1 MAAATALSTP
11 EDANSPARRTVS
23 REDLLA
29 AALKLIGPHRSLST
43 LSLREVAREAGIAP
57 NSFYRQFRDMDEL
70 AVALIDAA
78 GRSLRTI
85 IGEARQRA
93 TSTATS
99 VVRVSVETFMEQLR
113 ADDKLLHVLL
123 REGAVGSDDFKHA
136 VERELHYF
144 EEELQHDLVRL
155 AALDGAVLHAPEL
168 VAKAIT
174 RLVFAMGATAMD
186 LPPEKDPELVEQIS
200 TMIRMIIVGAHPR
213 RIPPRLIEIPWA
225 GSFRRKGSWSAS
237 PTPWSLPRRRRAG
250 ELGRHHRTALRTGSL
265 GIFHAPFTAASRTL
279 NYSDRALHSVW

>member
-1 MAAATALSTP
+1 MTASVTAPVLHDDT
-11 EDANSPARRTVS
+11 APARKPAIS

-70 AVALIDAA
+70 AVALIDLA

-85 IGEARQRA
+85 IGQARRRA
-93 TSTATS
+93 TSTERS
-99 VVRVSVETFMEQLR
+99 VIRVSVETFMEQLR

-123 REGAVGSDDFKHA
+123 REGAVGSDAFKHA
-136 VERELHYF
+136 VERELNYF

-155 AALDGAVLHAPEL
+155 AAADGAVLHEPAL

-174 RLVFAMGATAMD
+174 RLVFTMGATAMD
-186 LPPEKDPELVEQIS
+186 LPPERDEELVEQIS
-200 TMIRMIIVGAHPR
+200 HMLRMIIVGAR
-213 RIPPRLIEIPWA
+213 Q
-225 GSFRRKGSWSAS
+225 
-237 PTPWSLPRRRRAG
+237 
-250 ELGRHHRTALRTGSL
+250 LG
-265 GIFHAPFTAASRTL
+265 
-279 NYSDRALHSVW
+279 ALHGP